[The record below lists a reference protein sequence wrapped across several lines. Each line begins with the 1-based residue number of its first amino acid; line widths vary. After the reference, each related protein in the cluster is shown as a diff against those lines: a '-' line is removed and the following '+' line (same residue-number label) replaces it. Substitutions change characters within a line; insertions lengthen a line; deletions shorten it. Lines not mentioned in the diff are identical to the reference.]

1 MAMRRSLVVAHDRN
15 RLIGRDNGLPWRIS
29 EDLKRFKAITMG
41 KPIVMGRKTFQS
53 IGRPLPGR
61 PNIVVTRDPAFQADG
76 VHVVHDLASAW
87 ALAERLAAESGEAEI
102 MVIGGGQIYAEL
114 LPSADR
120 LYVTLVDGAFEGDAY
135 FPPYGA
141 ADWAETKREDRPGDP
156 PFSFL
161 ILDRRE

>member
-61 PNIVVTRDPAFQADG
+61 PNIVVTRDPGFRADG

-87 ALAERLAAESGEAEI
+87 ATAERLAAEAGEAEI
-102 MVIGGGQIYAEL
+102 MVIGGGHIYAES

-120 LYVTLVDGAFEGDAY
+120 LYVTLVEGAFEGDAY
-135 FPPYGA
+135 FPPYDSK
-141 ADWAETKREDRPGDP
+141 DWVETRREDRAGDP

-161 ILDRRE
+161 ILDRRD